1 MSQLD
6 SSPNASD
13 PTPVVA
19 DHRGQGV
26 TTRIILIAA
35 ALVPLNAFF
44 VLFMSYERNIFDPTL
59 VALFWNVLF
68 LLVVVRLINQA
79 LLRWRPAA
87 AFSPAEL
94 LALWVLMAV
103 ATSGAGLDSMQCTF
117 LSMQGAFRF
126 ASPENHWESL
136 FVQQIPSALTVSNS
150 GALDRI
156 WTGGTSIL
164 TPRNLTV
171 WAGPVA
177 RWWAL
182 MTILWATPIGLI
194 QLLRKRWI
202 EQEKMGFPIVHLP
215 MEIAGRG
222 VPWLRSPIFW
232 VAAALPILVN
242 LLGGLHTY
250 WPAVPSIPTAMW
262 DARLDAG
269 RFLVAFGRPWNA
281 ASYMLY
287 FCLYPFII
295 GLGLLLPGELCLS
308 LWFFFLFWRVEK
320 IAASWLGL
328 SAQWDSHYEFAAG
341 GYLAL
346 IGFSLWA
353 ARHQL
358 RAVLVKAWQR
368 VGREAGEPL
377 SPATAV
383 AIFLVGFGLLV
394 SIGVSVGLSL
404 PVAVAFFTQYFL
416 MTVIIGRI
424 RAEMG
429 LPTHEL
435 ERWGPSYLQSTIVGP
450 RVLGLQN
457 MTTLS
462 LFYGFTRGMRNVPF
476 PHQFEGLYFGSRT
489 GLNGR
494 KLLLATVPFIA
505 LGLGWAWF
513 WTLFL
518 SCSRGLGTYRGS
530 FHTWFAQET
539 WTQLAG
545 WLRGDAPVA
554 WGRVG
559 AGAIGFA
566 GYWTMMVVRTRWL
579 AWPLHP
585 AGFALSTTWYMSHM
599 WFPMFIA
606 WGLKAGT
613 ARWGGIRSIRALPV
627 IAYGL
632 ILGDVGTGAV
642 WIIYAM
648 IRHVPAYAFW
658 Q

>member
-1 MSQLD
+1 MPRPTPSSQLPD
-6 SSPNASD
+6 ADGTPD
-13 PTPVVA
+13 P
-19 DHRGQGV
+19 RGAGV
-26 TTRIILIAA
+26 TCRILVLAGL
-35 ALVPLNAFF
+35 LVPLNAFF
-44 VLFMSYERNIFDPTL
+44 VLFMSYERSIYDPTL

-94 LALWVLMAV
+94 LVLWVLMAV

-117 LSMQGAFRF
+117 LAMQGAFRF

-136 FVQQIPSALTVSNS
+136 FLKQIPAALTVSQT

-156 WTGGTSIL
+156 WLGGASL
-164 TPRNLTV
+164 LEARNLTV

-182 MTILWATPIGLI
+182 MTILWAAPIGLI

-215 MEIAGRG
+215 MELASHR
-222 VPWLRSPIFW
+222 VHWLRSPVFW
-232 VAAALPILVN
+232 CAAAVPVLIN

-250 WPAVPSIPTAMW
+250 WPAVPSLPTAMW
-262 DARLDAG
+262 DARLDMG
-269 RFLVAFGRPWNA
+269 RYLVAFGRPWNA

-287 FCLYPFII
+287 TCLYPFII

-320 IAASWLGL
+320 IGAAWLGL
-328 SAQWDSHYEFAAG
+328 QAQWDSHYDFAAG
-341 GYLAL
+341 GYIAL
-346 IGFSLWA
+346 VGFPLYA
-353 ARHQL
+353 ARRQL
-358 RAVLVKAWQR
+358 AGLLSRAWRRDA
-368 VGREAGEPL
+368 REPGEPL
-377 SPATAV
+377 SPGAAV
-383 AIFLVGFGLLV
+383 GIFLAGFVVLVG
-394 SIGVSVGLSL
+394 IGVSAGLGL
-404 PVAVAFFTQYFL
+404 PVAAAFFTQYFV
-416 MTVIIGRI
+416 MAVIIGRI

-435 ERWGPSYLQSTIVGP
+435 ERWGPAWLQSTILGP

-462 LFYGFTRGMRNVPF
+462 LFYGFTRGMRNIPL
-476 PHQFEGLYFGSRT
+476 PHQFEGLYFASRT
-489 GLNGR
+489 KLDGR
-494 KLLLATVPFIA
+494 RLLLATVPFIA
-505 LGLGWAWF
+505 LGLAWAWF

-518 SCSRGLGTYRGS
+518 SHNRGLGTYRGP

-539 WTQLAG
+539 WTQLAA
-545 WLRGDAPVA
+545 WLNADAPMA
-554 WGRVG
+554 WGRLG
-559 AGAIGFA
+559 QGAIGFA
-566 GYWTMMVVRTRWL
+566 AYWGLMALRSRWI

-606 WGLKAGT
+606 WSLKAMV
-613 ARWGGIRSIRALPV
+613 ARWGGLSAVRALPIV
-627 IAYGL
+627 AYGL
-632 ILGDVGTGAV
+632 ILGDVGTGAL

-648 IRHVPAYAFW
+648 VRHVPAYAFW

>member
-1 MSQLD
+1 MTHYPD
-6 SSPNASD
+6 RAPGATD
-13 PTPVVA
+13 P
-19 DHRGQGV
+19 RGAGV
-26 TTRIILIAA
+26 TSRILVLASL
-35 ALVPLNAFF
+35 LVPLNAFF

-103 ATSGAGLDSMQCTF
+103 ATSGTGLDSMQCTF
-117 LSMQGAFRF
+117 LAMQGAFRF
-126 ASPENHWESL
+126 ASPENHWEGL
-136 FVQQIPSALTVSNS
+136 FLRHIPAALTVSN
-150 GALDRI
+150 GAALDRI
-156 WTGGTSIL
+156 WNGGSSL
-164 TPRNLTV
+164 LVLRNLTV

-182 MTILWATPIGLI
+182 MTVLWATPIGLI

-215 MEIAGRG
+215 IELANHR
-222 VPWLRSPIFW
+222 VSWLKSPVFW
-232 VAAALPILVN
+232 TAAAVPVVIN
-242 LLGGLHTY
+242 FLGGLHTY
-250 WPAVPSIPTAMW
+250 YPAVPSIPTAMW
-262 DARLDAG
+262 DARLDMG
-269 RFLVAFGRPWNA
+269 RFLVGFGRPWDA

-287 FCLYPFII
+287 TCLYPFII

-320 IAASWLGL
+320 IAASWLGFN
-328 SAQWDSHYEFAAG
+328 AAWDSHYPVAAG
-341 GYLAL
+341 GYIAL
-346 IGFSLWA
+346 VGFPLWA
-353 ARHQL
+353 ARHHL
-358 RAVLVKAWQR
+358 RAMLAQAWR
-368 VGREAGEPL
+368 RTGWEAGEPFG
-377 SPATAV
+377 SGAAI
-383 AIFLVGFGLLV
+383 AIFLIGFVLLV
-394 SIGVSVGLSL
+394 LMGVSGGLSP
-404 PVAVAFFTQYFL
+404 PVAAAFFLQYFV
-416 MTVIIGRI
+416 MVVIIGRI

-435 ERWGPSYLQSTIVGP
+435 ERWGPSWLQSTLVGP
-450 RVLGLQN
+450 RVLGVRN

-462 LFYGFTRGMRNVPF
+462 LFYGFTRGMRNIPF
-476 PHQFEGLYFGSRT
+476 PHQFEGLYFASRT

-494 KLLLATVPFIA
+494 RLLLATVAFIA

-518 SCSRGLGTYRGS
+518 SCNRGLGTYRGA

-545 WLRGDAPVA
+545 WLRADAPVA
-554 WGRVG
+554 WGRAG
-559 AGAIGFA
+559 AGVVGFV
-566 GYWTMMVVRTRWL
+566 GYWAIMALRSRWL

-606 WGLKAGT
+606 WSLKAT
-613 ARWGGIRSIRALPV
+613 VARWGGLSGVRALPIV
-627 IAYGL
+627 AYGL
-632 ILGDVGTGAV
+632 ILGDVGTGAL

-648 IRHVPAYAFW
+648 VRHVPAYAFW